1 MEETIM
7 DEAKFKKLKA
17 EVEDARANAARAQ
30 GALAQLQAQLKSE
43 FKVDSVKAARKLLE
57 DLKLDKADAEML
69 FNKALKNYEQ
79 KWKQ

>member
-1 MEETIM
+1 M